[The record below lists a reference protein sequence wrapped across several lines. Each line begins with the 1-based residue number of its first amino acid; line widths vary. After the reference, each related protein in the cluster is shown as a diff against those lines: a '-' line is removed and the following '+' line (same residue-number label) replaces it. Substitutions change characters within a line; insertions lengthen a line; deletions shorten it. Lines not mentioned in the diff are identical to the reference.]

1 MDFLIDNLFF
11 NVIKKL
17 YFYINKKKIT
27 IFTKKNQKKNEK
39 NKKKLINIQ
48 KKMSRVKKT
57 TVTKTT
63 VTKTTSGGSFDPK
76 NYEKNGL
83 TADEVIEIKEA
94 FDLFDSDKSGQI
106 DTNELKQALQNLGID
121 AKNQTLQ
128 NMLADIDKNGSGD
141 IDFDEFIDMMTAKM
155 SDKDTRE
162 DLQKVFDL
170 FLGDDDGDKIELK
183 HLKRVVKELN
193 ENLSD
198 DELNEMITR
207 ADTDRDGKVSFEEFY
222 NIMTKKI

>member
-1 MDFLIDNLFF
+1 
-11 NVIKKL
+11 
-17 YFYINKKKIT
+17 
-27 IFTKKNQKKNEK
+27 
-39 NKKKLINIQ
+39 
-48 KKMSRVKKT
+48 MSRVKKT

-63 VTKTTSGGSFDPK
+63 VTKTSSGGFDPK

-162 DLQKVFDL
+162 DLQK
-170 FLGDDDGDKIELK
+170 
-183 HLKRVVKELN
+183 
-193 ENLSD
+193 
-198 DELNEMITR
+198 
-207 ADTDRDGKVSFEEFY
+207 SFRF
-222 NIMTKKI
+222 IPWR